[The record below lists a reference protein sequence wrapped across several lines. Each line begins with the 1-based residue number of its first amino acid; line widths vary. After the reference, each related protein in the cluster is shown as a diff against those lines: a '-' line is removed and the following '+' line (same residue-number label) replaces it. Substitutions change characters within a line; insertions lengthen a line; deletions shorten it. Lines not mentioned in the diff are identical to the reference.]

1 MAINFIYN
9 DLIPVE
15 DYLKNILAV
24 ERYSEITFNGTSNY
38 ANIKNVVDSLDGFVF
53 YHFKDLNDIDSF
65 NDTNNLNK
73 TLVFSSNMFVTN
85 DYDLENLLQRI
96 SLIDTNIIFPYK
108 DADSNVSHYP
118 VIALNSLTKK
128 FSSLVSNGILYKDP
142 SIFICN
148 EIGDNES
155 FHKPESILYIDSFDS
170 FLELYQNRHKSR
182 YFNTL
187 ENAGDLIVKRSK
199 NHQKIKKEYESY
211 YHLPDDM
218 KRFFVQP
225 FNHVVGKRESSYSMQ
240 LYKVPD
246 VALLWVN
253 ESIDCVNFKKFLLRV
268 FVFLKNRSS
277 KSVLEN
283 DGSLDALY
291 IAKLKDRI
299 DSFRGLD
306 SYKGIN
312 NILVYANDGNGVDA
326 IYNKFIELYSSYSK
340 RVSRSKLCMSHGDLC
355 FSNILYH
362 KESNFL
368 KFIDPRGGESA
379 SEIYLDEYY
388 DLAKLSHSILGG
400 YDFVVSGLYSIEL
413 GRDFQIKINSVLFD
427 SNIEQKKIF
436 KTMVEEN
443 NYDYTFVRLCEAS
456 LFLSM
461 LPLHADDPNRM
472 LAFLITADNILGE
485 VEKLIN

>member
-1 MAINFIYN
+1 M
-9 DLIPVE
+9 
-15 DYLKNILAV
+15 
-24 ERYSEITFNGTSNY
+24 
-38 ANIKNVVDSLDGFVF
+38 
-53 YHFKDLNDIDSF
+53 
-65 NDTNNLNK
+65 
-73 TLVFSSNMFVTN
+73 
-85 DYDLENLLQRI
+85 
-96 SLIDTNIIFPYK
+96 YK
-108 DADSNVSHYP
+108 
-118 VIALNSLTKK
+118 
-128 FSSLVSNGILYKDP
+128 
-142 SIFICN
+142 
-148 EIGDNES
+148 
-155 FHKPESILYIDSFDS
+155 
-170 FLELYQNRHKSR
+170 NRHKSR